1 MNFKIEY
8 MGQCGKWYSYI
19 SMPGSEQ
26 SAMRCAMSR
35 KKAMGC
41 PIRVLNNKGHVVAV
55 FQAQVFLILGDFFY
69 DQAQEKHT
77 GIRPGVLSDF

>member
-1 MNFKIEY
+1 MSFKIEY

-35 KKAMGC
+35 KKAMNC
-41 PIRVLNNKGHVVAV
+41 PIRVLNGSGHVVAV
-55 FQAQVFLILGDFFY
+55 F
-69 DQAQEKHT
+69 
-77 GIRPGVLSDF
+77 

>member
-1 MNFKIEY
+1 MMSFKIEY

-19 SMPGSEQ
+19 SLPGSEQ

-41 PIRVLNNKGHVVAV
+41 PIRVLNSKGHVVAI
-55 FQAQVFLILGDFFY
+55 F
-69 DQAQEKHT
+69 
-77 GIRPGVLSDF
+77 